1 MIPVWEHFEDLEE
14 ILYVADV
21 ETYEL
26 VYLNRYGRSVF
37 RIEDE
42 DNYAGKKC
50 YEVLQGRREP
60 CPFCTNSQLK
70 EGKFIEWTYRNPL
83 LKAPYR
89 IKDTIVEY
97 EGRQY
102 RMEFAMDVEKEKQ
115 EAQKLDLAAVR
126 HYEELINECFL
137 KVRAVTDMDEALSFM
152 LHYLGTHISCNAVM
166 IYESR
171 ERKWLLNTYSW
182 SRTEKAP
189 EKKLLEL
196 SVAEPVTK
204 WYETFFHNEPLL
216 LTDMEKLCRD
226 MPALSKVLSPEQV
239 RRMILIPLLA
249 KAEVVGFVRID
260 DPPEKQMSAVA
271 EMCKILSHFIV
282 SLIQQRDL
290 IRNLEQISF
299 RDQMTGAMNRYA
311 LNSYLA
317 RAHLERDMGLIYCD
331 LIGLKR
337 VNDRF
342 GHASGDRTIIQAYQV
357 LGGMFPEDQIF
368 RMGGDEFL
376 VVREGVGR
384 EKFQES
390 VEQLKAAAVSSRC
403 WLSIG
408 SAWCQAGGKSFN
420 DLMNEADENM
430 YENKRT
436 YYRLCGLTDGLEE
449 HRMEHDD
456 RELVQSQDALHAFVR
471 DCYFDVTSFLK
482 SLTMTGSSFYIYFG
496 DMRKNLYYISDNLK
510 EDFCFPGNIVP
521 NFVSLLEQRI
531 YGPDQQMHVEDTR
544 AMLREKRESH
554 SVRYRIYDKNG
565 ELTWLHCRGIM
576 KWNEDKTEPLFFSGS
591 MVSLKNESEVDP
603 ITGLLNLSLALKRIS
618 EFNRLGIETMLMC
631 IALRKFSDVNH
642 VFGRDIGDAVMKE
655 IGWQLER
662 NLGVQFYFYR
672 IDGARFL
679 AVSQTVL
686 EPEGAVASIQKIIK
700 DIFRKYKIHVVS
712 PCAIGV
718 LHSAA
723 GQREAQELVDNV
735 ITAAHTAKAFPD
747 LDYLEFSSHMTKTY
761 QEHTDMSMALNAC
774 IEHGFQ
780 GFRIVIQPQVETKN
794 GRMFGGEVLLRWK
807 NEGKEISPSKFV
819 PILEQTGMIAPV
831 GKWILEETMRKGKEI
846 LKYQPDFRLSVNVSY
861 LQIMDQKFFPF
872 LEDTMERFQIPA
884 ENLLIELTETHF
896 DEMPEHLQRFIRQC
910 KQIGIRFA
918 LDDFGSAYSGLQ
930 LLLQYP
936 ADLIKLDRTLMR
948 EITTSKEK
956 MRFIMSVVY
965 ACHQF
970 GKEVCVEGVETKE
983 ELDIVRQTE
992 CDFIQ
997 GFYFYKPLEW
1007 EEMRQVLES
1016 QKKEDILSWK

>member
-182 SRTEKAP
+182 SRAGKAP

-260 DPPEKQMSAVA
+260 DPPEKQMNAVA

-357 LGGMFPEDQIF
+357 LGGMFPVDQIF

-631 IALRKFSDVNH
+631 IVLRKFYDVNH

-831 GKWILEETMRKGKEI
+831 GKWILEETMRKGKKI

>member
-436 YYRLCGLTDGLEE
+436 YYRLCGLTDGPEE
-449 HRMEHDD
+449 HRVEHDD

-618 EFNRLGIETMLMC
+618 EFNRLGIETMLMG
-631 IALRKFSDVNH
+631 IVLRKFSDVNH
-642 VFGRDIGDAVMKE
+642 GCGRDIGDAVMKE

>member
-1 MIPVWEHFEDLEE
+1 MWRRKSRKRRSW
-14 ILYVADV
+14 ILP
-21 ETYEL
+21 
-26 VYLNRYGRSVF
+26 R
-37 RIEDE
+37 
-42 DNYAGKKC
+42 
-50 YEVLQGRREP
+50 
-60 CPFCTNSQLK
+60 
-70 EGKFIEWTYRNPL
+70 W
-83 LKAPYR
+83 
-89 IKDTIVEY
+89 
-97 EGRQY
+97 
-102 RMEFAMDVEKEKQ
+102 
-115 EAQKLDLAAVR
+115 R

-449 HRMEHDD
+449 HRVEHDD

-544 AMLREKRESH
+544 ACSGKSGRVTASAIES
-554 SVRYRIYDKNG
+554 
-565 ELTWLHCRGIM
+565 
-576 KWNEDKTEPLFFSGS
+576 
-591 MVSLKNESEVDP
+591 
-603 ITGLLNLSLALKRIS
+603 
-618 EFNRLGIETMLMC
+618 
-631 IALRKFSDVNH
+631 
-642 VFGRDIGDAVMKE
+642 
-655 IGWQLER
+655 
-662 NLGVQFYFYR
+662 
-672 IDGARFL
+672 
-679 AVSQTVL
+679 
-686 EPEGAVASIQKIIK
+686 
-700 DIFRKYKIHVVS
+700 
-712 PCAIGV
+712 
-718 LHSAA
+718 
-723 GQREAQELVDNV
+723 
-735 ITAAHTAKAFPD
+735 
-747 LDYLEFSSHMTKTY
+747 MTK
-761 QEHTDMSMALNAC
+761 
-774 IEHGFQ
+774 
-780 GFRIVIQPQVETKN
+780 
-794 GRMFGGEVLLRWK
+794 
-807 NEGKEISPSKFV
+807 
-819 PILEQTGMIAPV
+819 
-831 GKWILEETMRKGKEI
+831 
-846 LKYQPDFRLSVNVSY
+846 
-861 LQIMDQKFFPF
+861 
-872 LEDTMERFQIPA
+872 ME
-884 ENLLIELTETHF
+884 
-896 DEMPEHLQRFIRQC
+896 
-910 KQIGIRFA
+910 
-918 LDDFGSAYSGLQ
+918 S
-930 LLLQYP
+930 
-936 ADLIKLDRTLMR
+936 
-948 EITTSKEK
+948 
-956 MRFIMSVVY
+956 
-965 ACHQF
+965 
-970 GKEVCVEGVETKE
+970 
-983 ELDIVRQTE
+983 
-992 CDFIQ
+992 
-997 GFYFYKPLEW
+997 
-1007 EEMRQVLES
+1007 
-1016 QKKEDILSWK
+1016 

>member
-182 SRTEKAP
+182 SRAGKAP

-260 DPPEKQMSAVA
+260 DPPEKQMNAVA

-357 LGGMFPEDQIF
+357 LGGMFPVDQIF

-631 IALRKFSDVNH
+631 IVLRKFYDVNH

>member
-42 DNYAGKKC
+42 DNYAGKRC

-260 DPPEKQMSAVA
+260 DPPEKQMNAVA

-531 YGPDQQMHVEDTR
+531 YGPDQQVHVEDTR

>member
-182 SRTEKAP
+182 SRAGKAP

-260 DPPEKQMSAVA
+260 DPPEKQMNAVA

-357 LGGMFPEDQIF
+357 LGGMFPVDQIF

-603 ITGLLNLSLALKRIS
+603 ITGLLNLSIALKRIS

>member
-260 DPPEKQMSAVA
+260 DPPEKQMNAVA

-290 IRNLEQISF
+290 NRNLEQISF

-436 YYRLCGLTDGLEE
+436 YYRLCGLTDGPEE
-449 HRMEHDD
+449 HRVGHDD

-510 EDFCFPGNIVP
+510 EDLCLPGNIVP

-631 IALRKFSDVNH
+631 KVLRKFSDVNH
-642 VFGRDIGDAVMKE
+642 DFGRDIGDAVMKE